1 MKLSV
6 YISLVFPLFIWGQN
20 TVKLDESFDPTT
32 LNDWSNSRAQI
43 EQIKSL
49 KSYYADLGT
58 QVDTVELK
66 EYASFVFRVQLGSTN
81 DYDAAI
87 LLEERASKTF
97 DEEMVVQFDSP
108 YYKIRVGRMNNRED
122 AQRLQQFAIQNGY
135 RRAWIIRTEN
145 TPEKEK

>member
-1 MKLSV
+1 MKLSA
-6 YISLVFPLFIWGQN
+6 YISLLLPFLIWGQSN
-20 TVKLDESFDPTT
+20 IKLDESFDPTS
-32 LNDWSNSRAQI
+32 LHDWSSSRVQI

-49 KSYYADLGT
+49 KTYYAEVGV
-58 QVDTVELK
+58 QVDTVELV

-87 LLEERASKTF
+87 ALVERAGKTF
-97 DEEMVVQFDSP
+97 NEEIVLQFDSP
-108 YYKIRVGRMNNRED
+108 YYKIRVGKMNNRED

-135 RRAWIIRTEN
+135 RRAWVIRTEN